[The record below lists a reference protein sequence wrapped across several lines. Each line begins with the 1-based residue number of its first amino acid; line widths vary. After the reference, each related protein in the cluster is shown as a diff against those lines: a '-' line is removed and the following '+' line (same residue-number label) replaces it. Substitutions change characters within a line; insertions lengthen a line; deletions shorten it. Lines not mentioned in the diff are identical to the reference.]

1 MTTRKLLALA
11 ALIAPLAAYQAQA
24 ADDAT
29 ASAISATAAIAA
41 PAMVQSPFAAKLAEA
56 IAALPAVN
64 TDPEKKDR
72 EALAAFYQARQ
83 HEALWVEGSSLSPK
97 AKALIDGIGTADAHG
112 LSARDFKLPEAGAAL
127 ASPEA
132 QAAAELQLTQAA
144 QTYARFARGG
154 RIADPITMLSPN
166 LDRRPQWIEPK
177 NVLDGLATAPDAGA
191 YLTGLNPKHEQYERL
206 RKLYV
211 AEIEKSGGKGKLSK
225 LAKHLRAN
233 MEMWR
238 WLPDD
243 MGTQTG
249 AMAKGMYVFN
259 NVPEFMQYVVRDGEI
274 VRTERIVVG
283 QLDKQSAIFSRP
295 LKYVVL
301 RPLWRVPES
310 IEVNEIWP
318 GLIKGGRV
326 MTHFGMEVQTKDGK
340 TVDWHKIDWAKTD
353 IRQYDIVQPPGPLSV
368 LGHVKFSFPS
378 QHTIYMHDT
387 PDKYMFRS
395 SVRTLSHGCLRVQN
409 PMELA
414 EMILKEDKGW
424 DADKIAELNTSGPL
438 NNEVAIDKR
447 IPIHIVY
454 FTAWVDGD
462 GGLKE
467 FRDIYGHEK
476 RVTLALDGQWDK
488 IDHGKDDQAPV
499 VANFDP
505 ATLAAKRRGDTL
517 AAADDP
523 FAGGGRK
530 RAGSGKDSGGG
541 LGDLLSALFGG

>member
-1 MTTRKLLALA
+1 MTDHRFIVTLAFAA
-11 ALIAPLAAYQAQA
+11 ALLGLTPAQA
-24 ADDAT
+24 ADQSASPVLSV
-29 ASAISATAAIAA
+29 ASAPAA
-41 PAMVQSPFAAKLAEA
+41 QSPFALKLADA
-56 IAALPAVN
+56 IAALPLADN
-64 TDPEKKDR
+64 DPERKD
-72 EALAAFYQARQ
+72 
-83 HEALWVEGSSLSPK
+83 HEALVAFYLARKYEGLWVAGSNLAPR
-97 AKALIDGIGTADAHG
+97 ATALMAAIRGAGDYG
-112 LSARDFKLPEAGAAL
+112 LEASAFKLPAEAAPL
-127 ASPEA
+127 ASPEQ
-132 QAAAELQLTQAA
+132 QAAAELQLSAVA
-144 QTYARFARGG
+144 LLYARYARGG

-166 LDRRPQWIEPK
+166 LDRRPQWIDPK
-177 NVLDGLATAPDAGA
+177 TVLEGLAAAPDAGA
-191 YLTGLNPKHEQYERL
+191 YLAGLNPKHEQFERL
-206 RKLYV
+206 RKLYD
-211 AEIEKSGGKGKLSK
+211 AELEKSGRNSKLTA

-249 AMAKGMYVFN
+249 AIGKGMYVFN
-259 NVPEFMQYVVRDGEI
+259 NIPEFMQYVYKDGEI

-283 QLDKQSAIFSRP
+283 QLDKQSAVFSRP

-301 RPLWRVPES
+301 RPAWTVPES
-310 IEVNEIWP
+310 IKVNEIWP
-318 GLIKGGRV
+318 GLIRGGRV
-326 MTHFGMEVQTKDGK
+326 ITHFGMDVQRNGHS
-340 TVDWHKIDWAKTD
+340 VEWRKINWAKAD
-353 IRQYDIVQPPGPLSV
+353 IREYDIIQPSGPLSV

-387 PDKYMFRS
+387 PDKYMFNA
-395 SVRTLSHGCLRVQN
+395 SVRTLSHGCLRVRN
-409 PMELA
+409 PMALA

-424 DADKIAELNTSGPL
+424 GPDKIAELDKSGPL
-438 NNEVAIDKR
+438 NNEVPIDTR

-462 GGLKE
+462 GKLKD

-505 ATLAAKRRGDTL
+505 RALAARSSGGDNGG
-517 AAADDP
+517 DP
-523 FAGGGRK
+523 FAGSGR
-530 RAGSGKDSGGG
+530 SGKGGG